1 MGDVGAKGSKQAV
14 LAGWG
19 KHDQEI
25 RSPNPVIRFRAYKP
39 AQETKTGRRVRVV
52 MVDVAES
59 AIGRG
64 EADRAMVLAI
74 KIMEHGRGENDDK
87 NNDHCLFHTEA
98 IIPRP
103 AHKNKGMEGLAPARN
118 FKYLILWMWAD

>member
-1 MGDVGAKGSKQAV
+1 VGDVGAKGSKQAV
-14 LAGWG
+14 LAGRG

-25 RSPNPVIRFRAYKP
+25 RGPNPVIGFRAYKP

-52 MVDVAES
+52 MADVAES

-64 EADRAMVLAI
+64 EADRAMALAI
-74 KIMEHGRGENDDK
+74 KKMEHSGGENDDK
-87 NNDHCLFHTEA
+87 NDDHGLFHCGE

-118 FKYLILWMWAD
+118 FKYLILWM